1 MVIPAYNEARRLT
14 ATLDKLQG
22 YFVQHGQRYE
32 IIVVD
37 DGSTDDTAQLIAARQ
52 RRDADI
58 RLLRH
63 APNRGKGYALQQ
75 GLLAARGAWVLMTD
89 SDLSTP
95 IEELAAFL
103 ALAQRGYDVIIGSRA
118 LADSQVVVRQVW
130 YRQNMG
136 RIFNL
141 LVRLLG
147 LSKFLDTQCGFK
159 LFRGTVAAEISRR
172 MTLDGFCC
180 DVEMLLIAA
189 RLGYRVKEQ
198 PVRWYNAPESKVS
211 PLMDAAKMFGDLLLI
226 RGRDWLGY
234 YNRVVGVTGP
244 PDVHKERGEYY

>member
-14 ATLDKLQG
+14 ATLDKVRDYL
-22 YFVQHGQRYE
+22 VRHGQRYE

-37 DGSTDDTAQLIAARQ
+37 DGSTDDTARLIAARQ
-52 RRDADI
+52 RRDAGI

-63 APNRGKGYALQQ
+63 EPNRGKGYALQQ
-75 GLLAARGAWVLMTD
+75 GLLAARGDWVLMTD

-103 ALAQRGYDVIIGSRA
+103 ALAQQGYDVIIGSRA

-136 RIFNL
+136 RIFNF

-189 RLGYRVKEQ
+189 RLGCRVKEQ

-211 PLMDAAKMFGDLLLI
+211 PLIDAAKMFGDLLLI
-226 RGRDWLGY
+226 RGRDWLGC
-234 YNRVVGVTGP
+234 YNRAVGVTGP
-244 PDVHKERGEYY
+244 PNVHKERGEYY